1 MKIGYQIRAIALA
14 GVVFTF
20 VTWGAPGRS
29 RTFEIAQAPAAE
41 ATQGSGTAM
50 TAEDPEIPV
59 DELKLL
65 VKPLTLPEL
74 EIEAAAW
81 QVLLRSKVEEISN
94 AEIAIKRQNR
104 QARQSREAVDA
115 IEKAQKALEDAQE
128 AQQGATPGSPEY
140 EEASKKVEQAQEA
153 LKTAQEAVGEAVE
166 AKEALEEDEQA
177 QEAIEAALEE
187 DEEGEEPL
195 LDLGETPNV
204 EDAEE
209 AAEALE
215 DAAAALEETV
225 EEVGEGEGEEGAV
238 AGADDLETEEELE
251 ERSEALE
258 TISEQLEESAEAT
271 AEVKQQL
278 VVNVTQLQSERTAV
292 VDRFEVIL
300 DEMEEKGGDVQAYK
314 TYIDAIS
321 GIEIDVTDT
330 EGLGVRVL
338 GWIKSEEGGQRWG
351 INIAKFVG
359 IMIAAFIVSKILR
372 NLANRALAQLGTSQL
387 LREFIVVLIDRGG
400 IIVGFMLALT
410 ALEIS
415 LGPVLALVGGA
426 SFVLAFALQSNLG
439 NLASG
444 LMIMV
449 NKPFDV
455 GDEVKVCGV
464 WGYIHSISLA
474 STIIQGFQRQLITIP
489 NNTIWGGMIENLT
502 PGKGSDIRAG
512 SFLIRSPLNQNIRKV
527 QEILK
532 DVLLSHPKVLK
543 DPGPGVFPWQFEEYF
558 VSLYVSYKST
568 TDDFW
573 YVWMDVVPMIQERF
587 EKEGL
592 VFAIPTEQEIA
603 IDSPFN
609 GKKKLSS
616 AEEKSLAASG
626 TKLQSKTQRSADNG
640 NESVGLDTDLDVE
653 VGPDTAFD
661 LR

>member
-1 MKIGYQIRAIALA
+1 MKIGYRIRAIALA

-140 EEASKKVEQAQEA
+140 EEATKKVEQAQEA

-225 EEVGEGEGEEGAV
+225 EEGEGEEV
-238 AGADDLETEEELE
+238 AAAGTDDLETEEELE
-251 ERSEALE
+251 ERSETLE

-455 GDEVKVCGV
+455 GDEVKVSGV

-474 STIIQGFQRQLITIP
+474 STTIQGFQRQLITIP
-489 NNTIWGGMIENLT
+489 NNTVWSGMIENLT
-502 PGKGSDIRAG
+502 AGDIRAG
-512 SFLIRSPLNQNIRKV
+512 SFLIRSPLNQNISKV

-532 DVLLSHPKVLK
+532 DVIGSHPKVLE
-543 DPGPGVFPWQFEEYF
+543 DPGPGAFPWQFEEYF
-558 VSLYVSYKST
+558 VSIYASFKT
-568 TDDFW
+568 KTDDFW
-573 YVWMDVVPMIQERF
+573 YVWMELVPMIHERF

-603 IDSPFN
+603 IESPFN
-609 GKKKLSS
+609 GKQLF
-616 AEEKSLAASG
+616 ASG
-626 TKLQSKTQRSADNG
+626 EKGKSAVVSQAKLQSKKERKADNGNNG

-661 LR
+661 MR